1 MNSGYRRLAA
11 VAGLVALVALAG
23 CREDEQDRPLSYDK
37 GVYQGKADDA
47 LPEGTSD
54 VLRQRAQHQS
64 YN

>member
-1 MNSGYRRLAA
+1 M
-11 VAGLVALVALAG
+11 AGLVALVALAG